1 MGDLTHGYEH
11 GAQMTLEQRM
21 MLYWTVKAVRPVSV
35 LEIGTHTAQGSTW
48 FIVKALEENGNGHL
62 TSMDMDPSAVANG
75 QNLYAGKACADF
87 VLASTIGEL
96 RTSKY
101 DMVLFDG
108 GDNPQETVDQFRAV
122 DTKLAV
128 FHDWHDEKC
137 RLVRP
142 LLVAPWEMLW
152 YDGFGVGMA
161 AYRRKM

>member
-1 MGDLTHGYEH
+1 
-11 GAQMTLEQRM
+11 MTPEQRLL
-21 MLYWTVKAVRPVSV
+21 LYWTVKSV
-35 LEIGTHTAQGSTW
+35 KPASILEIGTHTAQGSTW
-48 FIVKALEENGNGHL
+48 FIVKALEENGVGHL
-62 TSMDMDPSAVANG
+62 TSMDCDPAAVAR
-75 QNLYAGKACADF
+75 GKQAYPGNQRVGF

-96 RTSKY
+96 RTNKY

-108 GDNPQETVDQFRAV
+108 GDDPQETFDQFRFV

-161 AYRRKM
+161 AYRRKV